1 MADEIN
7 EVIAQ
12 VASEGGAAE
21 IQEFTEQRRIQYLD
35 MLQQALNNLNA
46 QYKSGR
52 DLTSRKSIAEE
63 IFQKKQQAHYEEL
76 KSKLQ
81 GVMKD
86 EEHFQDDDVIIDPKR
101 GTYISKNISEE
112 LQKIIQNQELENLK
126 TVRANVYDLVEGANL
141 TKATFEAMAVVLK
154 LRAEIMQEQNME
166 EKIGITYEFNGEYY
180 LLQVPMQE
188 FLQNDKIIAAM
199 DVRFKA
205 ISESRTSDPYQINFG
220 SSVLSQMQN
229 IWGNGQKLTNI
240 TTNRYKE
247 LITQQFQKIRETKK
261 YIVTK
266 QFTAQPGFVMEGLV
280 EEFLLGTEYQY
291 AQDNIPWFGKADI
304 YDKEKRIN
312 ISLKNL
318 VDGSPTMVRLNSV
331 HKVLQNLI
339 NYLSAPLP
347 ITKVEANIKSQIFNK
362 LPKNP
367 EEKVFYKLLEGTM
380 FAGAS

>member
-21 IQEFTEQRRIQYLD
+21 IQEFTEQRRTQYLD
-35 MLQQALNNLNA
+35 ILQQALNNLNA
-46 QYKSGR
+46 QYESKG
-52 DLTSRKSIAEE
+52 DLTLRKSIAEKK
-63 IFQKKQQAHYEEL
+63 FQEEQEKQYEKL
-76 KSKLQ
+76 KSDLQ

-112 LQKIIQNQELENLK
+112 LQKIIRNQELENLK
-126 TVRANVYDLVEGANL
+126 TVRTEVYALAKEANL
-141 TKATFEAMAVVLK
+141 TKATFEAMAAVLK

-166 EKIGITYEFNGEYY
+166 EKIGITYEFDGKYF

-220 SSVLSQMQN
+220 SSVLSQMKE
-229 IWGNGQKLTNI
+229 IWGEGQELKNI
-240 TTNRYKE
+240 TTDRYKK
-247 LITQQFQKIRETKK
+247 LTTQRFQKIRETKK
-261 YIVTK
+261 YIVT
-266 QFTAQPGFVMEGLV
+266 TAQSGFVMEGLV
-280 EEFLLGTEYQY
+280 EEFLLGTKYQY

-304 YDKEKRIN
+304 YNKEKKIN

-318 VDGSPTMVRLNSV
+318 VEGSPTMVRLNSV

-347 ITKVEANIKSQIFNK
+347 ITEVEANIKSQIFNK
-362 LPKNP
+362 LPKDT
-367 EEKVFYKLLEGTM
+367 EEKIFYKVLEGTM